1 MKYKT
6 IPYFFIILILLIP
19 ANAFGDLDLM
29 LLQEDLFVI
38 RAPVNISVDLP
49 IFTDADKIVI
59 YGNIPTEAILQVMII
74 DPDEKVILN
83 KDITIQAGDFTYDIV
98 IGDYDLGRSGHYDI
112 SVSYN
117 ESEITKQFFY
127 DSGHNVNPMKVDSG
141 IESLTES
148 DQITIFAIAAIIII
162 GALIFLA
169 RGSFTRKKTE
179 YDIGEWESKKNRDYE
194 KYHSE
199 WMNDEVSFE
208 RTGKDKLSDD
218 EFRKSL
224 LSENLPD
231 YYAILQVSKDASQ
244 DEIKKQF
251 RLLAK
256 KWHPDKKQSN
266 DAEEKM
272 AQINMSYE
280 VLSDHKRRKMYDQ
293 HFANK

>member
-1 MKYKT
+1 MKYKVAICFFT
-6 IPYFFIILILLIP
+6 IFVLFLPIDVF
-19 ANAFGDLDLM
+19 ANS
-29 LLQEDLFVI
+29 
-38 RAPVNISVDLP
+38 VNISVDLP
-49 IFTDADKIVI
+49 IYTDADVI
-59 YGNIPTEAILQVMII
+59 AIHGNISTETILQITII
-74 DPDEKVILN
+74 DPDEIIVLN
-83 KDITIQAGDFTYDIV
+83 ENLTIIPGDFTYNITL
-98 IGDYDLGRSGHYDI
+98 GNYDLKRSGHYDI
-112 SVSYN
+112 SIVYDG
-117 ESEITKQFFY
+117 IKIADQFFY
-127 DSGHNVNPMKVDSG
+127 DSGHNVNPMKVSNG
-141 IESLTES
+141 ENNLSES

-162 GALIFLA
+162 GVLVFLA

-179 YDIGEWESKKNRDYE
+179 YDVGEWESKKNRDYE

-199 WMNDEVSFE
+199 WMSDEISFE
-208 RTGKDKLSDD
+208 RTGKDKLSDE

-224 LSENLPD
+224 LNENIPD

-272 AQINMSYE
+272 AQINMAYE

-293 HFANK
+293 HFAKE

>member
-1 MKYKT
+1 MKYKVAVC
-6 IPYFFIILILLIP
+6 FLIIFVLFLPIDVF
-19 ANAFGDLDLM
+19 ANS
-29 LLQEDLFVI
+29 
-38 RAPVNISVDLP
+38 VNISVDLP
-49 IFTDADKIVI
+49 IYTDADVI
-59 YGNIPTEAILQVMII
+59 AIHGNISTETILQITII
-74 DPDEKVILN
+74 DQDEMIVLN
-83 KDITIQAGDFTYDIV
+83 ENLTIIPGDFTYI
-98 IGDYDLGRSGHYDI
+98 ITLGNYDLKRSGHYDI
-112 SVSYN
+112 SIVYDG
-117 ESEITKQFFY
+117 IKIADQFFY
-127 DSGHNVNPMKVDSG
+127 DSGHNVNPMKVSNG
-141 IESLTES
+141 ANNLSES

-162 GALIFLA
+162 GVLVFLA

-199 WMNDEVSFE
+199 WMSDEISFE
-208 RTGKDKLSDD
+208 RTGKDKLSDE

-224 LSENLPD
+224 LNENIPD

-244 DEIKKQF
+244 NEIKKQF

-272 AQINMSYE
+272 AEINIAYE

-293 HFANK
+293 HFARK

>member
-6 IPYFFIILILLIP
+6 TTYFFIILILLIP

-29 LLQEDLFVI
+29 LLQEDLFGI

-59 YGNIPTEAILQVMII
+59 YGNVPTEAILQVMII

-112 SVSYN
+112 FVSYN

-169 RGSFTRKKTE
+169 RGSFIRKKTE

-208 RTGKDKLSDD
+208 RTGKDKLSDE

-224 LSENLPD
+224 LNENTPD

-272 AQINMSYE
+272 AQINMAYE

-293 HFANK
+293 YFAKK

>member
-29 LLQEDLFVI
+29 LLQEDLFGI
-38 RAPVNISVDLP
+38 QAPVNISVDLP

-59 YGNIPTEAILQVMII
+59 YGNVPTEAILQVMII
-74 DPDEKVILN
+74 DPDEKIILN
-83 KDITIQAGDFTYDIV
+83 KDIIIQAGDFTYDIV
-98 IGDYDLGRSGHYDI
+98 IGDYDLGRSGYYYI

-169 RGSFTRKKTE
+169 RGSFIRKKTE

-199 WMNDEVSFE
+199 WMSDEISFE

-218 EFRKSL
+218 EFKKSL

-231 YYAILQVSKDASQ
+231 YYTILQVSKNASQ

-272 AQINMSYE
+272 AQINMAYE

>member
-6 IPYFFIILILLIP
+6 TPYFFIILILLIP

-98 IGDYDLGRSGHYDI
+98 IGDYDLDRSGHYDI

-141 IESLTES
+141 IESLAES
-148 DQITIFAIAAIIII
+148 DQMIVFATATAIII

-169 RGSFTRKKTE
+169 RGSFIRKKTE

-199 WMNDEVSFE
+199 WMSDEVNFE
-208 RTGKDKLSDD
+208 RTGKDKLSDE
-218 EFRKSL
+218 EFRESL
-224 LSENLPD
+224 LNENLPD

-272 AQINMSYE
+272 AQINMAYE

-293 HFANK
+293 YFAKK